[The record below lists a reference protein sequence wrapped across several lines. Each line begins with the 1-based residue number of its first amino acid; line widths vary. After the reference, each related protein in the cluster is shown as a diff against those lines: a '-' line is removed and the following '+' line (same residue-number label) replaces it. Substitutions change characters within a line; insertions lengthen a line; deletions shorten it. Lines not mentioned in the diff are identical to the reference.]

1 MQFANFC
8 RTSSRFAGFSA
19 ALLSTVVNLIA
30 PASLAAETRKHSPAT
45 PIQHV
50 IVIIGENRTFDHLF
64 ATYVP
69 PKGQTINNLL
79 SEGIVNADG
88 TPGSNFNLAAQWKAL
103 DQKTY
108 ELSPRINY
116 SLYGSLPPTNTQ
128 GAPPVAS
135 DSSPAPFQTVTAA
148 QQAEPGL
155 LPEDY
160 TILTTGAT
168 GLPRGVVDT
177 RLRNVF
183 HLANGP
189 YQLTPDI
196 PYDAYAGSPVHRY
209 YQMWQQLDC
218 SAKNASKQ
226 NPSGCLNDLFPWVE
240 TTISAGS
247 NGLPRPAGFNNETT
261 HEGSISMGFY
271 NVQQGDMPYFNS
283 LAKTYAISDNYHQA
297 GWGGTGLNHILLGSG
312 DGFYYSDGNGNPIV
326 PPSNEIENPNP
337 VAGTNN
343 WYTEDGYGTFVNG
356 QPAGGGSYTNCADP
370 KQPGVQPIL
379 QYFNSLAAHPRANC
393 APGAYYLLNNYSPG
407 YYGDGTVNSN
417 PFAIPPSSVPTI
429 ADSLTAASVGWRYYG
444 DHWNLYVQDPTFSNP
459 WNQYCDICNFAQYST
474 SIMTNP
480 TLREEHIKDVT
491 DLYNDIQDGTLPAV
505 SFVKPSGFVDGHPA
519 SSKFDLFEAFTKKI
533 VTEVQ
538 ANKELWASTAILIT
552 VDEGG
557 GYYDSGFVQQLDWF
571 GDGTRIPLIVVS
583 PFAKGGKVDHTYYDH
598 VSILKFIE
606 KNWGLAPVSGRSRDN
621 LPNPIQT
628 KDNPYVPVNS
638 PAIGDLINLFSF

>member
-1 MQFANFC
+1 MQFSNFC
-8 RTSSRFAGFSA
+8 RTTSRYAGLSA
-19 ALLSTVVNLIA
+19 ALLSTVMNLVA
-30 PASLAAETRKHSPAT
+30 PASLAAETRKHPTAT

-69 PKGQTINNLL
+69 PKGQTVNNLL

-88 TPGSNFNLAAQWKAL
+88 TPGAKFNLAAQWKAV
-103 DQKTY
+103 DANTY
-108 ELSPRINY
+108 ELAPRTSY
-116 SLYGSLPPTNTQ
+116 KLYQHLPPTNTQ
-128 GAPPVAS
+128 GAPPAAS
-135 DSSPAPFQTVTAA
+135 DSSPAPFQTIGAA

-160 TILTTGAT
+160 KILTTGAT

-177 RLRNVF
+177 RIHGVF
-183 HLANGP
+183 NLANGP

-218 SAKNASKQ
+218 SAKNATKQ

-240 TTISAGS
+240 TIIGAGS
-247 NGLPRPAGFNNETT
+247 NGFARPQDFNNETT

-271 NVQQGDMPYFNS
+271 NVQRGDMPYFTS
-283 LAKTYAISDNYHQA
+283 LAKTYAISDNFHQA

-312 DGFYYSDGNGNPIV
+312 DGFYYSDGKGNPIV

-337 VAGTNN
+337 QAGTNN
-343 WYTEDGYGTFVNG
+343 WYTEDGYGTIVNG
-356 QPAGGGSYTNCADP
+356 QPAGGGSYTNCSDP
-370 KQPGVQPIL
+370 KQPGVEPIL
-379 QYFNSLAAHPRANC
+379 RYFNSLAAHPRANC

-407 YYGDGTVNSN
+407 YYGDGTVNPN

-429 ADSLTAASVGWRYYG
+429 ADSLTSANVGWKYYG
-444 DHWNLYVQDPTFSNP
+444 DHWNLYLQDPTFSNP

-480 TLREEHIKDVT
+480 TLREEHLKDVT

-533 VTEVQ
+533 VSEVQ

-606 KNWGLAPVSGRSRDN
+606 KNWGLSPVSGRSRDN
-621 LPNPIQT
+621 LPNPVQT

-638 PAIGDLINLFSF
+638 PAIGDLTNLFSF